1 MNPSTMVFDVNET
14 LLDIEY
20 LMPVFERVFGDR
32 RVLRE
37 WFGQLVLYSGAI
49 TLAGP
54 YATFFTLGQGVLEM
68 LGAIYKVSVR
78 SADIDELRTRM
89 LTMPA
94 HPDVVEG
101 LRRLKEAGF
110 RLISFTNS
118 PPDPAA
124 SPLKHAGID
133 EWFERSF
140 SVDSVRRFKPAAQ
153 GYHMVAELLA
163 VPPSTL
169 CMVAAH
175 VWDTIGAQSV
185 GYAGALVTRGQRS
198 SPRPWPPAA
207 ADRGPGP
214 AGRGGASHSALAPL
228 ELALVFV
235 FARVLIRSPVPPLER
250 ARTPRT
256 RGAVKPI
263 PKGDAASYARRI
275 EERRERRHHP
285 DRHVAGARAG
295 PGVSSPAEDDNGR

>member
-1 MNPSTMVFDVNET
+1 MNCSIIVFDVNET

-20 LMPVFERVFGDR
+20 LTPVFDRVFGDR

-37 WFGQLVLYSGAI
+37 WFGQLVLYSDAI
-49 TLAGP
+49 SLAGP
-54 YATFFTLGQGVLEM
+54 YVTFFTLGQGVLEM
-68 LGAIYKVSVR
+68 LGSIYKVNVR
-78 SADIDELRTRM
+78 PSDIDELRTRM

-118 PPDPAA
+118 PPDPTT

-140 SVDSVRRFKPAAQ
+140 SIDSVRRFKPAAQ
-153 GYHMVAELLA
+153 GYHMVAEQLD
-163 VPPSTL
+163 VPPSSL

-185 GYAGALVTRGQRS
+185 GYAGALITR
-198 SPRPWPPAA
+198 
-207 ADRGPGP
+207 PGN
-214 AGRGGASHSALAPL
+214 APL
-228 ELALVFV
+228 
-235 FARVLIRSPVPPLER
+235 PV
-250 ARTPRT
+250 
-256 RGAVKPI
+256 RGLPQPQI
-263 PKGDAASYARRI
+263 
-275 EERRERRHHP
+275 
-285 DRHVAGARAG
+285 VAQDL
-295 PGVSSPAEDDNGR
+295 PGVAAQAIQLWRS